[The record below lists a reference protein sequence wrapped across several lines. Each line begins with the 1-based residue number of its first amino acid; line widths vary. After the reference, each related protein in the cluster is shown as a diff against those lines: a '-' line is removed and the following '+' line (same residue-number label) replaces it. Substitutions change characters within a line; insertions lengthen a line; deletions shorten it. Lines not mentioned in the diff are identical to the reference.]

1 MYSLDVNFLKDR
13 APQPKNTGKKPRRQA
28 ISLGDLTPIYIGVGV
43 GVILPALVGG
53 GLWFLQGK
61 NTELGENI
69 AKLEQQNQQLESQ
82 VGNINKIKE
91 ETNKVKAE
99 TQALVTVF
107 DQIRPWSAI
116 LQDMRDRIP
125 ATVQIENIKQIT
137 LTTAAQGQPPA
148 NPASGVEITGYARS
162 FNDVNDFLLSLQQS
176 PFLKSTEGKITTAEL
191 VDAPI
196 PADTAQPA
204 NSVLIKP
211 PQIVKYTI
219 QSTMS
224 DVPASQLT
232 RELEQKGTVGLVS
245 RIRSLQQTGVISK

>member
-1 MYSLDVNFLKDR
+1 
-13 APQPKNTGKKPRRQA
+13 
-28 ISLGDLTPIYIGVGV
+28 
-43 GVILPALVGG
+43 VGG
-53 GLWFLQGK
+53 GLWLLQGK

-82 VGNINKIKE
+82 VGDINKIKE

-125 ATVQIENIKQIT
+125 AAVQIENIKQIT
-137 LTTAAQGQPPA
+137 LTTADQGQPPA
-148 NPASGVEITGYARS
+148 NPASGVEVSGYARS

-196 PADTAQPA
+196 PADTAQPT

-245 RIRSLQQTGVISK
+245 RIRSLQQTGVIPK

>member
-13 APQPKNTGKKPRRQA
+13 APQPKNKGKKPRQA
-28 ISLGDLTPIYIGVGV
+28 ISLGDLTPIYIGATV

-137 LTTAAQGQPPA
+137 LTTAAVQGQPPA
-148 NPASGVEITGYARS
+148 NPPSGVEITGYARS

-196 PADTAQPA
+196 PADTAPA

>member
-1 MYSLDVNFLKDR
+1 MYSLDVNFLKER
-13 APQPKNTGKKPRRQA
+13 KPQKTKPDKRPRQA
-28 ISLGDLTPIYIGVGV
+28 ISLGDLTPIYIGVAV
-43 GVILPALVGG
+43 GVIFPALVGG
-53 GLWFLQGK
+53 GWWFLQGK
-61 NTELGENI
+61 NSELGENI
-69 AKLEQQNQQLESQ
+69 AKLEQQNQELESK

-91 ETNKVKAE
+91 ETNKVKEE

-107 DQIRPWSAI
+107 DQIRPWSAM

-125 ATVQIENIKQIT
+125 STVQIENIKQIAP
-137 LTTAAQGQPPA
+137 TATAEGQPAP

-162 FNDVNDFLLSLQQS
+162 FNDVNDFLLSVQQS
-176 PFLKSTEGKITTAEL
+176 RFLKSTEGKITTAEL

-196 PADTAQPA
+196 PPGIQPA
-204 NSVLIKP
+204 NTVLIKP

-219 QSTMS
+219 QSSMS
-224 DVPASQLT
+224 DVPASELT